1 MGRGRGELGLLALT
15 LTLAGEFLE
24 SGGWFSRSQELL
36 SCTRERW
43 GAQQH
48 LPVPAGFLLACL
60 TFHLEVKAQLSV
72 TLRHERYQKILS
84 WRCSF
89 LGLQATVS
97 EKTENYYFR
106 SNVLLMVTVVAISG
120 IFAEILELGCV
131 NLTSS

>member
-15 LTLAGEFLE
+15 LTLAGGSLE

-36 SCTRERW
+36 SCARERW

-60 TFHLEVKAQLSV
+60 TFNLEIKAQLSV
-72 TLRHERYQKILS
+72 TLRHKRDQKSSS

-89 LGLQATVS
+89 LGLQAAVS
-97 EKTENYYFR
+97 EKIENR
-106 SNVLLMVTVVAISG
+106 KLLFQKQCFLNGYSCCKIWKICRDIRIG
-120 IFAEILELGCV
+120 LCKF
-131 NLTSS
+131 N